1 MERGREEGAAAMSAT
16 DRVRELV
23 LPVLDERELDLY
35 DVEQAGPVL
44 RVVVDAPAGTGLD
57 LDVVADATRAISR
70 LLDEVDPIPG
80 RYTLEV
86 TSPGLERTLRT
97 PEHFARAVGEK
108 VKVKTTPNVD
118 DGDRRVEGVLEA
130 ADPAGIA
137 VRTGAVDAGDAGEAA
152 VRRLRYEDIVRART
166 VFDWGPGPKPRG
178 GSAGQRRTGAGTSH
192 EKRERKR

>member
-1 MERGREEGAAAMSAT
+1 MSAA

-23 LPVLDERELDLY
+23 LPVLTERGLDLY
-35 DVEQAGPVL
+35 DVELAGPVL
-44 RVVVDAPAGTGLD
+44 RVVVDSPSSLD
-57 LDVVADATRAISR
+57 LDVVADATRAVSR

-97 PEHFARAVGEK
+97 PAHFERAVGEK
-108 VKVKTTPNVD
+108 VKIKTVPEVES
-118 DGDRRVEGVLEA
+118 DRRVEGVLET

-137 VRTGAVDAGDAGEAA
+137 IRTDEADSDGAA
-152 VRRLRYEDIVRART
+152 VRRLRYEEIVRART
-166 VFDWGPGPKPRG
+166 VFDWGPAPKPTTSGTAR
-178 GSAGQRRTGAGTSH
+178 RRTGAGTSH